1 MEDAGNIERTET
13 EMAVVSSQPESSIGE
28 EPESPMEELTTKD
41 VDSVEPM
48 DLQEGCSFEND
59 REDGGEV
66 VVDEE
71 KMEDGS
77 QDSSISVAGNDHTV
91 SSNLLSGTKRE
102 TQPKNT
108 LNSALR
114 LDFLRQKSKIYARDY
129 RRIKN

>member
-1 MEDAGNIERTET
+1 MQEI
-13 EMAVVSSQPESSIGE
+13 
-28 EPESPMEELTTKD
+28 TTKD

-102 TQPKNT
+102 THA
-108 LNSALR
+108 SI
-114 LDFLRQKSKIYARDY
+114 F
-129 RRIKN
+129 RRHV

>member
-1 MEDAGNIERTET
+1 MSLFLDVFSVEDAGNIERTDT
-13 EMAVVSSQPESSIGE
+13 EMAVVISSQPESSIGE
-28 EPESPMEELTTKD
+28 EPEAPMQEITTKD

-77 QDSSISVAGNDHTV
+77 QDSSISVAGNHKV
-91 SSNLLSGTKRE
+91 LSNLFSGSKRE
-102 TQPKNT
+102 TQLKNI
-108 LNSALR
+108 LNT
-114 LDFLRQKSKIYARDY
+114 
-129 RRIKN
+129 

>member
-1 MEDAGNIERTET
+1 MEDAGNIERTDT
-13 EMAVVSSQPESSIGE
+13 EMAVVSSQPGSSIGE
-28 EPESPMEELTTKD
+28 EPEEVLDEAPMQEITTKD

-77 QDSSISVAGNDHTV
+77 QDSSISVAGNHKV
-91 SSNLLSGTKRE
+91 LSNLFSGSKRE
-102 TQPKNT
+102 TQLKNI
-108 LNSALR
+108 LNA
-114 LDFLRQKSKIYARDY
+114 
-129 RRIKN
+129 